1 MSPKRSMARLMDGA
15 FGPFK
20 ARHSPG
26 WLGFAAKRRQV
37 VQMRAVLTFG
47 LFLFCATSAGAQLA
61 DPLQAAIDPY
71 AAYQTGVSASID
83 ADISSAGAMDA
94 SLMRAAQYDPAQ
106 LARGRLAYAA
116 LTAAQSPAFV
126 AGVQARV
133 RAAGRAAV
141 LRQLQRDATYARR
154 RPPGAADASTLV
166 LTSMAA
172 DVARLRAASAHYE
185 TIGNSIGSA
194 IWNAPLDPMHR
205 DARNTE
211 LHALADQAPTLA
223 PELAARVHVRAA
235 GSVMQRDRD
244 AFGGIGFW
252 DALGGRAAA
261 APVPANVRLRRDRA
275 SVMDHALTLGAL
287 YVIGAT
293 PTERVRVSSMLD
305 DPPTRVC
312 LAMQQLEF
320 RQCVSVSHTPDEDA
334 FCLARHGLGG
344 VADCLGAMLQ

>member
-1 MSPKRSMARLMDGA
+1 MDGA

-20 ARHSPG
+20 ARRALG
-26 WLGFAAKRRQV
+26 WLGFAAELRQV
-37 VQMRAVLTFG
+37 VRMRAVLIIG
-47 LFLFCATSAGAQLA
+47 LFLLCAIGAGAQQA
-61 DPLQAAIDPY
+61 DPLQTALDPY

-106 LARGRLAYAA
+106 LARSRLAYAA

-126 AGVQARV
+126 AGVQSRV

-141 LRQLQRDATYARR
+141 LRQLQRDPTYARR
-154 RPPGAADASTLV
+154 RPPGAAQATALV

-185 TIGNSIGSA
+185 AIGNSIGNA
-194 IWNAPLDPMHR
+194 AWNTPLDPTHR
-205 DARNTE
+205 DARNTG
-211 LHALADQAPTLA
+211 LRALASQAPPLA
-223 PELAARVHVRAA
+223 PELVSRIHVGAASGGAPH
-235 GSVMQRDRD
+235 DRD
-244 AFGGIGFW
+244 AFGGTGFW

-261 APVPANVRLRRDRA
+261 APVPQDIRLRRDRA
-275 SVMDHALTLGAL
+275 SVMDRALTLGAL

-293 PTERVRVSSMLD
+293 PTESARVNAMLN
-305 DPPTRVC
+305 DPPTRTC

-334 FCLARHGLGG
+334 FCLARHGLSG
-344 VADCLGAMLQ
+344 VADCLGAIMQ